1 MPNEWPGNSSVN
13 LGNLAGANT
22 LPANTG
28 NHYTTTATLRVS
40 FAASGNRVTFHRCLR
55 RAADNSPRNC
65 SVLGLGTRS
74 IQTLGDARMLSFSV
88 QPALAQKLGYARVF
102 VERGGKVY
110 FGFKNP
116 VGNVSTDIRLN
127 ITAAN
132 ALLEQLGLPRIL
144 PVTQPGTATGAR
156 AAPLATLKGA
166 WGGADPNGTEATV
179 FRWGD
184 NGRFFMAQ
192 AKPLRPIT
200 QEQGGAELGWFD
212 YDPVGKRIAGVLEV
226 DSNLSSGTSHPS
238 ATEMAAQF
246 NISANALS
254 DNAGNVRL
262 SRLETGATGLV
273 GLWALDSATDLSV
286 THLAFFSNGR
296 VMLISHKADAQ
307 CLGGGAPG
315 ECPPGVEFAAY
326 SFDAQTGAMRAFNLQ
341 YDTNGCQGL
350 FDTCPSA
357 VASGGANTERTLVFT
372 LQPGNQT
379 FSFVDG
385 SGTPRTAFRVAP
397 L

>member
-1 MPNEWPGNSSVN
+1 
-13 LGNLAGANT
+13 
-22 LPANTG
+22 
-28 NHYTTTATLRVS
+28 
-40 FAASGNRVTFHRCLR
+40 
-55 RAADNSPRNC
+55 
-65 SVLGLGTRS
+65 
-74 IQTLGDARMLSFSV
+74 
-88 QPALAQKLGYARVF
+88 
-102 VERGGKVY
+102 
-110 FGFKNP
+110 
-116 VGNVSTDIRLN
+116 
-127 ITAAN
+127 
-132 ALLEQLGLPRIL
+132 
-144 PVTQPGTATGAR
+144 
-156 AAPLATLKGA
+156 
-166 WGGADPNGTEATV
+166 
-179 FRWGD
+179 
-184 NGRFFMAQ
+184 MAQ

-200 QEQGGAELGWFD
+200 QEQSGAELGWFD

-307 CLGGGAPG
+307 CLGGSAPG